1 LVRAG
6 ENDAAPR
13 PGDIATP
20 RVQQH
25 EYASRIFPD
34 SANTI
39 RLLTAWDYDR
49 GDIFIGAALHRFGSS
64 STGCVDNFSNGGL
77 AAGIDLE
84 TGRLESATRKPSA
97 TSSRKQYQNHPDT
110 GAPIEGVVIPR
121 FHEMCADLLR
131 VARRFPRRYVGW
143 DIVMTPE
150 SWTYL
155 EANHVPGLFVFQFH
169 RPLLLDPRLRNFYT
183 REGVL

>member
-6 ENDAAPR
+6 DSDAAPG
-13 PGDIATP
+13 PGDMATP

-25 EYASRIFPD
+25 EYASRIFPA

-39 RLLTAWDYDR
+39 RVLTAWDYDR
-49 GDIFIGAALHRFGSS
+49 GDIFIGAAMHRFGSS
-64 STGCVDNFSNGGL
+64 GTGCVDNWSSGGL

-84 TGRLESATRKPSA
+84 TGCLAPATRRPTA
-97 TSSRKQYQNHPDT
+97 NASRRFYQNHPDT

-121 FHEMCADLLR
+121 FHEMCADLLH

-150 SWTYL
+150 GWSYL
-155 EANHVPGLFVFQFH
+155 EANHTPGLFAFQFH
-169 RPLLLDPRLRNFYT
+169 RPLLLDPRLRTFFS